1 VKKLLFAVAAFA
13 LLAIAASAASAPRGA
28 NGHYFVGFGK
38 SPGAAE
44 RAIVTRLGGTVKYA
58 FPEASALAVELNST
72 RVSDLATAGAVR
84 YVEAD
89 PIVSPLSLSNSE
101 LVPALDNGLYGL
113 VTTDAVDA
121 HAAGYTGAGTKV
133 CVGDTGIDA
142 DHVDIKKNLR
152 GGIDTIS
159 GDNNPDVGNSAL
171 EDHGTHVAGTALGVD
186 NNAGIF
192 GVAFDAQ
199 LFHARVLGVQPNG
212 SVSGTAS
219 SVMAGV
225 RWLVEQAGCRIVN
238 LSLGHTAAFVRTE
251 QRFYTEMHKKG
262 ALVIAA
268 SGNSGTSQQKHY
280 PAAYDNVVAVAAV
293 DSANRRASF
302 SNAGSW
308 VDLAGPGVDV
318 LSSVPDGT
326 GVESLVTTNQDFRA
340 FGIEFAGVTSPS
352 GITRALVDCG
362 LGTSDCP
369 AATAG
374 NIALIQRGGVSFAEK
389 VQNAMDA
396 GAVAAIIYNNV
407 PGELTSATL
416 GTPANAAGLPWIPA
430 VSVSDTSGAT
440 LKTQLG
446 QSATVVNAASS
457 WEHFSGTSMA
467 TPHVSGVAGLVLAAN
482 PGLPNVQLES
492 ILKSTAQDLGPT
504 GFDNSFGFGLVD
516 ADAATQAATP

>member
-1 VKKLLFAVAAFA
+1 VRKLLFAVAAFA
-13 LLAIAASAASAPRGA
+13 LLAITASAASAPAGA
-28 NGHYFVGFGK
+28 KGRYFVGFGK
-38 SPGAAE
+38 APGAAE
-44 RAIVTRLGGTVKYA
+44 RAVVTRLGGTVKHA
-58 FPEASALAVELNST
+58 FPEASALAVELDSA
-72 RVSDLATAGAVR
+72 RVSTLAKSGGVR

-89 PIVSPLSLSNSE
+89 PVVTPLSLSNSQ

-113 VTTDAVDA
+113 LTTNAVDA
-121 HAAGYTGAGTKV
+121 HANGYTGAGTKV

-142 DHVDIKKNLR
+142 NHVDIRRNLR

-159 GDNNPDVGNSAL
+159 GDNNPDVGNSAV
-171 EDHGTHVAGTALGVD
+171 EDHGTHVAGTALAAD
-186 NNAGIF
+186 NNAGVF

-199 LFHARVLGVQPNG
+199 LFHARVLGVQPDG
-212 SVSGTAS
+212 SVSGTSS

-238 LSLGHTAAFVRTE
+238 LSLGHTASFIRTE
-251 QRFYTEMHKKG
+251 QRFYDEMHRDG

-280 PAAYDNVVAVAAV
+280 PAAYDHVVAVAAV
-293 DSANRRASF
+293 DSANQRASF

-318 LSSVPDGT
+318 LSSVPDGV
-326 GVESLVTTNQDFRA
+326 GFESLVSTNQDFRA
-340 FGIEFAGVTSPS
+340 FGLEFAGVTSAS
-352 GITRALVDCG
+352 GITRTLVDCG

-374 NIALIQRGGVSFAEK
+374 NIALIQRGAVSFAEK

-396 GAVAAIIYNNV
+396 GAAGAIIYNNV
-407 PGELTSATL
+407 PGELSGATL
-416 GTPANAAGLPWIPA
+416 GTPTNAAGAAWIPA
-430 VSVSDTSGAT
+430 VGVSDVSGAT

-446 QSATVVNAASS
+446 QTVTLVNAASS
-457 WEHFSGTSMA
+457 WNHLSGTSMA
-467 TPHVSGVAGLVLAAN
+467 TPHVSGVAGLVLDAE
-482 PGLPNVQLES
+482 PGLTNVQLES
-492 ILKSTAQDLGPT
+492 ILKSTAQDLGPA
-504 GFDNSFGFGLVD
+504 GFDTSFGFGLVD